1 MYTIYI
7 IYIYIYI
14 YIYINIIYI
23 YIYSVFV
30 KPANFKICDIISIT
44 AQCKLHL
51 GLFLLNTKSY
61 QNEIWSNT
69 SVLHDK
75 HFKHVFG

>member
-1 MYTIYI
+1 MSYTYVYNIYI
-7 IYIYIYI
+7 IYIYIYTYI
-14 YIYINIIYI
+14 YIYIYKYNI

-61 QNEIWSNT
+61 
-69 SVLHDK
+69 
-75 HFKHVFG
+75 

>member
-1 MYTIYI
+1 MYTIYIYNIYIYIYI
-7 IYIYIYI
+7 IYIYI
-14 YIYINIIYI
+14 NI

-61 QNEIWSNT
+61 
-69 SVLHDK
+69 
-75 HFKHVFG
+75 